1 MAILNRLRGQLD
13 RAGAVVLTVAG
24 AVLLFLGWFG
34 ASGTGLT
41 AKQIPYVISD
51 GLGGI
56 FLMGLGAALWLSADL
71 RDEWVKLDRIE
82 HVLSNGLEGLG
93 LGRDRDGWV
102 TIAPLPAERDG
113 ASPAATGQ
121 VERSAE
127 KELEFGVAVSN
138 GRHVSRAYSAGGS
151 SES

>member
-1 MAILNRLRGQLD
+1 MAILKRLRGQYD
-13 RAGAVVLTVAG
+13 RASAVVLTLAG
-24 AVLLFLGWFG
+24 AVCLIVGWVG

-41 AKQIPYVISD
+41 AKQIPYVISG

-93 LGRDRDGWV
+93 LGRDREGRV
-102 TIAPLPAERDG
+102 TIAPLADSADKPETQPGTQRELGVPA
-113 ASPAATGQ
+113 
-121 VERSAE
+121 
-127 KELEFGVAVSN
+127 SN
-138 GRHVSRAYSAGGS
+138 GRHGSRVLSAGGS